1 MNTTGGDF
9 SMRYTITLT
18 KMQNNLPNAYQHY
31 IGFRGVD
38 MFYRTQTQGLA
49 NYASAISIAASTSI

>member
-1 MNTTGGDF
+1 
-9 SMRYTITLT
+9 
-18 KMQNNLPNAYQHY
+18 MQNNLPNAYQHY